1 MLSRFFFTLIFLFSL
16 SACSLFKSQNIQDK
30 KVTELVSYLQGE
42 GEGKGRLGINQQQYL
57 FSFDAI
63 LKENNDWLLAA
74 NIPLHGEEILVLSN
88 LKNEKADESREGLEL
103 RIERGI
109 SDYLRSK
116 KQSPELAGKFLIE
129 LRRIMR
135 LVLAR
140 KLNEPVK
147 CTDTECQMG
156 DVVYQV
162 EANSKQLS
170 LKKSLSDEYEIEFAA
185 LNLTDSIFKR
195 SNIFLHSKNKSKTTP
210 ALLSLELFW
219 K

>member
-1 MLSRFFFTLIFLFSL
+1 MLSRFFFTLIFIFLL
-16 SACSLFKSQNIQDK
+16 SSCSLFKSQSIQDQ
-30 KVTELVSYLQGE
+30 KVTELISYLKGE

-57 FSFDAI
+57 FSFDAL
-63 LKENNDWLLAA
+63 LKENSDWILAA

-88 LKNEKADESREGLEL
+88 LKSEKGDESREGLEV

-109 SDYLRSK
+109 SEYLRSK
-116 KQSPELAGKFLIE
+116 KQSPELAGKFLLE

-135 LVLAR
+135 LVLAH
-140 KLNEPVK
+140 KLNAPVN
-147 CTDTECQMG
+147 CSETQCQMG

-162 EANSKQLS
+162 EANSKQLT
-170 LKKSLSDEYEIEFAA
+170 LKKSLTDDYEIEFAA

-219 K
+219 N